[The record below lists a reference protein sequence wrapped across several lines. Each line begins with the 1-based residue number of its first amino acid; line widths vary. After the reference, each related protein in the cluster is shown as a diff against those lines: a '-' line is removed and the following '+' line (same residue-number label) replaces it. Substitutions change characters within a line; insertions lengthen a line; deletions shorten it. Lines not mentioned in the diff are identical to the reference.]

1 VEAMLE
7 QCVKEIIFSELS
19 FKTAV
24 YCTKIINLYYM
35 QV

>member
-1 VEAMLE
+1 MEAMLD
-7 QCVKEIIFSELS
+7 QCVKEIIFLELN
-19 FKTAV
+19 FMTAV